1 MLILKPLSIDQSV
14 AGANIPAVTSTAQ
27 AGIPAHELAQMLD
40 SLARVSRR
48 VEGNHLVIVG
58 WEARITAG
66 QWKLPRGGV
75 ELLVRTH
82 LPTALRVY
90 EDDDEMV
97 PFDPS

>member
-1 MLILKPLSIDQSV
+1 MKRTLKRELKVPEIAERDANGTSRLGEFIL
-14 AGANIPAVTSTAQ
+14 
-27 AGIPAHELAQMLD
+27 GITPWWSFTL
-40 SLARVSRR
+40 
-48 VEGNHLVIVG
+48 LVIVG